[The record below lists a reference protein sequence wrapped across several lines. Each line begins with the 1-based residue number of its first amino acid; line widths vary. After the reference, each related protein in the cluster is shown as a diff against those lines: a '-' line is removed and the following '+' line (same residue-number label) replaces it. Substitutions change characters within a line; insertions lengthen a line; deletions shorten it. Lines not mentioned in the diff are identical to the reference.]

1 MRDKIIFLAKH
12 VFSNDTE
19 ISHSSFMDSAQFAK
33 NDFAMFDR
41 LPISTNQPARQQ
53 YRVVAS

>member
-19 ISHSSFMDSAQFAK
+19 ISHSSFLECAVRQS
-33 NDFAMFDR
+33 DFAMFDPR
-41 LPISTNQPARQQ
+41 GGYSLKRG
-53 YRVVAS
+53 